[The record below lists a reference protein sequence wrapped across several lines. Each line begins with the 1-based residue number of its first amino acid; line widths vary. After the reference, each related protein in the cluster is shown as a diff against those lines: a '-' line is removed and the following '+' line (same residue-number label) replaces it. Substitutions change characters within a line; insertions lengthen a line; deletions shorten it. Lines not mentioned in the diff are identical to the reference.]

1 MPKVIVLFMA
11 LSLFF
16 CEVTRM
22 YISIRCDLHQ
32 YKGLHDGTS
41 GQVTVYP
48 CTQLGAPGV
57 GTLHTSKVMTDRAA
71 LPSQDIGWLRCR
83 NNRLLP
89 GTEHCPVVPL

>member
-1 MPKVIVLFMA
+1 MPKVIVLFMT

-32 YKGLHDGTS
+32 HKGLHDSTS

-48 CTQLGAPGV
+48 CTQSAGV

-71 LPSQDIGWLRCR
+71 LPSQAK
-83 NNRLLP
+83 
-89 GTEHCPVVPL
+89 T

>member
-1 MPKVIVLFMA
+1 MPKVIVPFVA

-32 YKGLHDGTS
+32 HKGLHDSTS

-48 CTQLGAPGV
+48 CTQLGAGQV
-57 GTLHTSKVMTDRAA
+57 SA
-71 LPSQDIGWLRCR
+71 LSIHQR
-83 NNRLLP
+83 
-89 GTEHCPVVPL
+89 